1 MSNANRRILVV
12 EDELAVL
19 SAISQALED
28 EFEIVTAQSRDMALD
43 LIRNAS
49 LPFQAIVTD
58 QHLGDGFGNAVLSEV
73 LFLNPYTVRVI
84 FSGADDAGAT
94 AVAINE
100 ARVDHYIEKSS
111 TTAFDELRAVCE
123 WGVEEYSRRMSHQ
136 VGSDNALLGW
146 YDSATQERFSMLKR
160 HLPVI
165 VHDRVWEIWKPRL
178 PSPPPYSA
186 IRLWKDAD
194 AEIAYQTYIGEG
206 LKTLLDRPSLA
217 GQYTK
222 TLEGQKSTGNPVAGV
237 DSVVSPL
244 ALINLDRKVWRK
256 SIIAFALGFQ
266 AEYGNGSRR
275 NDRG

>member
-12 EDELAVL
+12 EDESAVL
-19 SAISQALED
+19 SAINQALEG

-43 LIRNAS
+43 LIRNAN
-49 LPFQAIVTD
+49 LPFQVIVTD
-58 QHLGDGFGNAVLSEV
+58 QHLGDGLGNAVLSEV

-123 WGVEEYSRRMSHQ
+123 WGVEEYKRRVEHQ
-136 VGSDNALLGW
+136 MGSNSALLEW
-146 YDSATQERFSMLKR
+146 YKSATQERFAMLTK
-160 HLPVI
+160 HLPNI
-165 VHDRVWEIWKPRL
+165 VHGGVWEIWKPRL

-186 IRLWKDAD
+186 IRLWKDAN

-206 LKTLLDRPSLA
+206 LKTLLDRPELA
-217 GQYTK
+217 EQYTK

-237 DSVVSPL
+237 NRVVSPL

-256 SIIAFALGFQ
+256 SIVAFALGFQ
-266 AEYGNGSRR
+266 AEYGNGSGR
-275 NDRG
+275 NNRG